1 MLTSPQKH
9 VLKSHTN
16 PGLQKTVVTHPS
28 TTAGSS
34 LFCYNMPQS
43 PLTEAN
49 DSNALDIEDQK
60 DSEDKEEEEDKE
72 E

>member
-16 PGLQKTVVTHPS
+16 PGLQKTVVTHQS

-49 DSNALDIEDQK
+49 DSDASDIEDQK
-60 DSEDKEEEEDKE
+60 DSEEEEEDKE